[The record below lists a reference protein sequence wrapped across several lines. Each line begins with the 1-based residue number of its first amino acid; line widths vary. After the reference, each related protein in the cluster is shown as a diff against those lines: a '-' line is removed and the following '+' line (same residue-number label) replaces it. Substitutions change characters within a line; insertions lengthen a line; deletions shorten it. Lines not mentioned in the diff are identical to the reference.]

1 MRGVGTCAQGW
12 LRTKVTLREDFPSG
26 AVAEAYR
33 HPQVD
38 DSQERFEW
46 GLPDLD
52 GLRRFAR
59 AKMGWP
65 DDKVDE
71 LVLPL
76 LQRQAEAEHAAAAAG
91 DGTQAGGLQTAISDF
106 FSSNRRLNPKIKR

>member
-1 MRGVGTCAQGW
+1 VWGRAQGW

-52 GLRRFAR
+52 GLRRFAQ

-91 DGTQAGGLQTAISDF
+91 DGSQAGGDLQTAISDF